1 MSNVVRHVLVADAD
15 PVGVAHATAAFIPS
29 PGESAALT
37 GETRGHGSEATNV
50 ELAAMSG
57 VDVESVS
64 TPAALFERVVG
75 SAFDLVLLDPG
86 LGDDDDGALALLHR
100 VRTVA
105 PDTVVVIWAPAP
117 TIEFTVRAMR
127 SGALDVLRKDTSTA
141 EIRSVVDRAIQHG
154 ALAREVRRLRGEVE
168 KARGLGE
175 VLGESPNM
183 RQLLQMIDRVAAS
196 DATVLIVGES
206 GTGKELLARTIHRVG
221 PRADG
226 PFVAFDCSALA
237 PSLIEAELFG
247 HEKGA
252 FTGAMRARRGLFRE
266 ASGGTIFLDEIGD
279 IDASVQNKLL
289 RVLQEREIK
298 PVGGDRPVQID
309 VRVVAATNK
318 DLKQLV
324 GRGQFREDLY
334 WRLAVVPIQ
343 VPPLRER
350 KEDIPLLAAHILA
363 RRRGAAKSFGG
374 NEARYPTQITAKAL
388 NRLMAY
394 RWPGNI
400 RELENVLSRAAI
412 LCDGEMIRSH
422 DLAMLGLDASRVSG
436 GNGSAS
442 EESDRVELPPIDL
455 ERLGDGE
462 GLKDIT
468 ERAVR
473 AVERAAIAAALRRDR
488 NPAAAAKRLGI
499 SRASI
504 YTKMKTY
511 GLSVDGEATES

>member
-1 MSNVVRHVLVADAD
+1 MEVTPPNAVRHVLVADRNPEGIERAR
-15 PVGVAHATAAFIPS
+15 
-29 PGESAALT
+29 AAL
-37 GETRGHGSEATNV
+37 GG
-50 ELAAMSG
+50 M
-57 VDVESVS
+57 DVESVA
-64 TPAALFERVVG
+64 TGPAALERLVG
-75 SAFDLVLLDPG
+75 TAFDLLLLDPA
-86 LGDDDDGALALLHR
+86 LGDDDDGALALVHR
-100 VRTVA
+100 VRTVV
-105 PDTVVVIWAPAP
+105 PDTVVVIWSPKP
-117 TIEFTVRAMR
+117 TVEFTVRAMR
-127 SGALDVLRKDTSTA
+127 SGALDVLHKQAAPA

-175 VLGESPNM
+175 VIGESALM

-206 GTGKELLARTIHRVG
+206 GTGKELLARTIHRIG
-221 PRADG
+221 PRAEG

-237 PSLIEAELFG
+237 PSLLEAELFG

-252 FTGAMRARRGLFRE
+252 FTGAARARRGLFRE
-266 ASGGTIFLDEIGD
+266 ANGGTIFLDEIGD

-318 DLKQLV
+318 DLKALIA
-324 GRGQFREDLY
+324 RGQFREDLY

-350 KEDIPLLAAHILA
+350 KEDIPQLAAHILA
-363 RRRGAAKSFGG
+363 RRRGAAKSFAG

-388 NRLMAY
+388 ARLQSY

-412 LCDGEMIRSH
+412 LCDGETIRSH
-422 DLAMLGLDASRVSG
+422 DLEMLVARPKDQRT
-436 GNGSAS
+436 
-442 EESDRVELPPIDL
+442 EEADRIELPPVDL
-455 ERLGDGE
+455 DRLGDGE
-462 GLKDIT
+462 SLKDIT

-473 AVERAAIAAALRRDR
+473 AVERAAIAKALQSER
-488 NPAAAAKRLGI
+488 NPAAAAKKLGI

-504 YTKMKTY
+504 YTKMKAF
-511 GLSVDGEATES
+511 GLGPDGNASE

>member
-1 MSNVVRHVLVADAD
+1 MSRQLDRPRYPRSTVVPGSMNDAPRHVLIVD
-15 PVGVAHATAAFIPS
+15 PAPTSIAYATAA
-29 PGESAALT
+29 
-37 GETRGHGSEATNV
+37 
-50 ELAAMSG
+50 LAGM
-57 VDVESVS
+57 DVEAVA
-64 TPAALFERVVG
+64 TVPAALERVVG
-75 SAFDLVLLDPG
+75 STYDAVLFDPA
-86 LGDDDDGALALLHR
+86 LGEDDDGALSLLHR
-100 VRTVA
+100 FRTVA
-105 PDTVVVIWAPAP
+105 PDTVVVIWSAHP
-117 TIEFTVRAMR
+117 TVEFAVRAMR
-127 SGALDVLRKDTSTA
+127 AGALDVLKQTSEGA
-141 EIRSVVDRAIQHG
+141 QIRSVVERAIAHG

-168 KARGLGE
+168 RARGLGE
-175 VLGESPNM
+175 VIGQSALM
-183 RQLLQMIDRVAAS
+183 RQLLAMIDRVAAS

-221 PRADG
+221 PRKDG

-237 PSLIEAELFG
+237 PSLLEAELFG

-252 FTGAMRARRGLFRE
+252 FTGAGRSRRGLFRE
-266 ASGGTIFLDEIGD
+266 ANGGTIFLDEIGD
-279 IDASVQNKLL
+279 IDATVQNKLL

-298 PVGGDRPVQID
+298 PVGGDRPVSID

-318 DLKQLV
+318 DLKALV

-363 RRRGAAKSFGG
+363 RRRGAAKSFAGQ
-374 NEARYPTQITAKAL
+374 ETRYPTQITARAL
-388 NRLMAY
+388 ARLEAY

-422 DLAMLGLDASRVSG
+422 DLDMLGLDRPA
-436 GNGSAS
+436 GSPHTRGDA
-442 EESDRVELPPIDL
+442 EDRVELPAIDL

-462 GLKDIT
+462 GLKDVT
-468 ERAVR
+468 DKAVR
-473 AVERAAIAAALRRDR
+473 LVERAAIAAALRRDR
-488 NPAAAAKRLGI
+488 NPALAARRLGI

-504 YTKMKTY
+504 YTKMKAY
-511 GLSVDGEATES
+511 GLTIEGEASNRD

>member
-1 MSNVVRHVLVADAD
+1 MKDGLRHVLIVDAHDEIVERTRVALHGLEVEAVPSIVSALDRIVSSTFDVVLFD
-15 PVGVAHATAAFIPS
+15 P
-29 PGESAALT
+29 
-37 GETRGHGSEATNV
+37 
-50 ELAAMSG
+50 ELG
-57 VDVESVS
+57 
-64 TPAALFERVVG
+64 
-75 SAFDLVLLDPG
+75 
-86 LGDDDDGALALLHR
+86 GDEDDSLALLHR
-100 VRTVA
+100 MRTLA
-105 PDTVVVIWAPAP
+105 PDSVVVMWIEEP
-117 TIEFTVRAMR
+117 TVGYAVRAMR
-127 SGALDVLRKDTSTA
+127 AGALDVLKKSA
-141 EIRSVVDRAIQHG
+141 QAPEIRSVTERAISHG

-168 KARGLGE
+168 AARGLGE
-175 VLGESPNM
+175 VIGASPLM
-183 RQLLQMIDRVAAS
+183 RQLFAMIDRVAAS

-221 PRADG
+221 PRKDG

-237 PSLIEAELFG
+237 PSLLEAELFG

-252 FTGAMRARRGLFRE
+252 FTGANRARRGLFRE
-266 ASGGTIFLDEIGD
+266 ANGGTIFLDEIGD

-298 PVGGDRPVQID
+298 PVGGDRPVAID

-318 DLKQLV
+318 DLKALV
-324 GRGQFREDLY
+324 GRGIFREDLY

-363 RRRGAAKSFGG
+363 KRRGAAKVFAG
-374 NEARYPTQITAKAL
+374 NEARYPTQVTAKAL
-388 NRLMAY
+388 QRLALY

-412 LCDGEMIRSH
+412 LCDGEIIRSH
-422 DLAMLGLDASRVSG
+422 NLDMLGLDREVGTMPKADV
-436 GNGSAS
+436 
-442 EESDRVELPPIDL
+442 DRVELPPIDL

-462 GLKDIT
+462 GLKDLT

-473 AVERAAIAAALRRDR
+473 AVERAAIAVALRRDP
-488 NPAAAAKRLGI
+488 NPAAAARTLGI

-511 GLSVDGEATES
+511 NLKVDGSPGEEERG

>member
-1 MSNVVRHVLVADAD
+1 MTMNDAVRHVLVADTD
-15 PVGVAHATAAFIPS
+15 PAGVERAR
-29 PGESAALT
+29 AALAGLGLELVATPPAMLERLT
-37 GETRGHGSEATNV
+37 GA
-50 ELAAMSG
+50 
-57 VDVESVS
+57 
-64 TPAALFERVVG
+64 
-75 SAFDLVLLDPG
+75 AFDLLLLDPKF
-86 LGDDDDGALALLHR
+86 GDDDDGALALLHR
-100 VRTVA
+100 ARTVA
-105 PDTVVVIWAPAP
+105 PDTFVVIWSAKP
-117 TIEFTVRAMR
+117 TVEFTVRVMR
-127 SGALDVLRKDTSTA
+127 SGALDVLHKDA
-141 EIRSVVDRAIQHG
+141 AAPEIRSVVDRAIQHG

-168 KARGLGE
+168 RARGLGE
-175 VLGESPNM
+175 VIGESALM

-206 GTGKELLARTIHRVG
+206 GTGKELLARTIHRIG
-221 PRADG
+221 PRKDG
-226 PFVAFDCSALA
+226 PFVAFDCSALT

-252 FTGAMRARRGLFRE
+252 FTGANRARRGLFRE

-318 DLKQLV
+318 DLKALV
-324 GRGQFREDLY
+324 ARGQFREDLY

-363 RRRGAAKSFGG
+363 RRGRASKSFAGASG
-374 NEARYPTQITAKAL
+374 LGARYPTQVTAKAL
-388 NRLMAY
+388 ARLQTY

-412 LCDGEMIRSH
+412 LCDGETIRSH
-422 DLAMLGLDASRVSG
+422 DLDMLGLDPKVQRG
-436 GNGSAS
+436 T
-442 EESDRVELPPIDL
+442 EEVDRVEIQPVDL
-455 ERLGDGE
+455 DRLGDGE
-462 GLKDIT
+462 TLKDIT
-468 ERAVR
+468 DRAVR
-473 AVERAAIAAALRRDR
+473 AVERAALAQALRNER
-488 NPAAAAKRLGI
+488 NPAAAAKKLGI

-504 YTKMKTY
+504 YTKMKAY
-511 GLSVDGEATES
+511 GLGPDGNVAE

>member
-1 MSNVVRHVLVADAD
+1 MDMNDPVRHVLVADAD
-15 PVGVAHATAAFIPS
+15 PAGVERA
-29 PGESAALT
+29 GAALA
-37 GETRGHGSEATNV
+37 G
-50 ELAAMSG
+50 L
-57 VDVESVS
+57 DVESVA
-64 TPAALFERVVG
+64 TPAAMFERLTG
-75 SAFDLVLLDPG
+75 ATFDLVLLDPA
-86 LGDDDDGALALLHR
+86 LGDDADGALALVHR
-100 VRTVA
+100 MRTVS
-105 PDTVVVIWAPAP
+105 PDTVIVIWSAKP
-117 TIEFTVRAMR
+117 TVEFTVRAMR
-127 SGALDVLRKDTSTA
+127 SGALDVLHKEAAPA

-168 KARGLGE
+168 RARGLGE
-175 VLGESPNM
+175 VIGESALM
-183 RQLLQMIDRVAAS
+183 RQLLQMIERVAAS

-221 PRADG
+221 PRKDG

-237 PSLIEAELFG
+237 PSLLEAELFG

-252 FTGAMRARRGLFRE
+252 FTGANRARRGLFRE

-318 DLKQLV
+318 DLKALV
-324 GRGQFREDLY
+324 ARGAFREDLY

-363 RRRGAAKSFGG
+363 RRRGAAKSFAG

-388 NRLMAY
+388 QRLMSY

-422 DLAMLGLDASRVSG
+422 DLAMIGLDGSRV
-436 GNGSAS
+436 AS
-442 EESDRVELPPIDL
+442 HVEEADRIDLPAIDL

-462 GLKDIT
+462 TLKDIT
-468 ERAVR
+468 EKAVR
-473 AVERAAIAAALRRDR
+473 NVERAAIAAALRRDR
-488 NPAAAAKRLGI
+488 NPAVAAKRLGI

-511 GLSVDGEATES
+511 GIGSDGEASE

>member
-1 MSNVVRHVLVADAD
+1 VSRQLDKPRYARDMGVRHVLMVDSGASTI
-15 PVGVAHATAAFIPS
+15 AHGTAA
-29 PGESAALT
+29 
-37 GETRGHGSEATNV
+37 
-50 ELAAMSG
+50 LAGM
-57 VDVESVS
+57 DVEAVA
-64 TPAALFERVVG
+64 TPVTALERVVG
-75 SAFDLVLLDPG
+75 SAFDAVLLDPA
-86 LGDDDDGALALLHR
+86 LEEDDDSALALLHR
-100 VRTVA
+100 LRTVA
-105 PDTVVVIWAPAP
+105 PDTVVVIWSDAP
-117 TIEFTVRAMR
+117 TVGFTVRAMR
-127 SGALDVLRKDTSTA
+127 AGALDVLKKSSDGA
-141 EIRSVVDRAIQHG
+141 EIRSVVERAIAHG

-175 VLGESPNM
+175 VIGDSALM
-183 RQLLQMIDRVAAS
+183 RQLLQMINRVAAS

-237 PSLIEAELFG
+237 PSLLEAELFG

-252 FTGAMRARRGLFRE
+252 FTGAGRARRGLFRE
-266 ASGGTIFLDEIGD
+266 ANGGTIFLDEIGD
-279 IDASVQNKLL
+279 IDATVQNKLL

-298 PVGGDRPVQID
+298 PVGGDRPVAID

-318 DLKQLV
+318 DLKALV
-324 GRGQFREDLY
+324 ARGQFREDLY
-334 WRLAVVPIQ
+334 WRLAVFPVQ

-363 RRRGAAKSFGG
+363 KRRGAAKSFAGG
-374 NEARYPTQITAKAL
+374 DLPYPTQITAKAL
-388 NRLMAY
+388 QRLASY

-422 DLAMLGLDASRVSG
+422 DLDMLGLDRGV
-436 GNGSAS
+436 GSPPPSAD
-442 EESDRVELPPIDL
+442 SDERVELPAIEL
-455 ERLGDGE
+455 SRLGDGE
-462 GLKDIT
+462 GLKDLA

-473 AVERAAIAAALRRDR
+473 AVEKAAIAAALRRDR
-488 NPAAAAKRLGI
+488 NPAVAARRLGI

-511 GLSVDGEATES
+511 GLGADGAPTQSVE

>member
-1 MSNVVRHVLVADAD
+1 MRHVLV
-15 PVGVAHATAAFIPS
+15 
-29 PGESAALT
+29 
-37 GETRGHGSEATNV
+37 
-50 ELAAMSG
+50 
-57 VDVESVS
+57 VDVDEASLGYASASLPGMELEAVS
-64 TPAALFERVVG
+64 TGPAALDRVVG
-75 SAFDLVLLDPG
+75 SAFDAVLLDPA

-100 VRTVA
+100 MRTVA
-105 PDTVVVIWAPAP
+105 PDTVVVIWSAQP
-117 TIEFTVRAMR
+117 TVGFAVRAMR
-127 SGALDVLRKDTSTA
+127 AGALDVLKKTAAAA
-141 EIRSVVDRAIQHG
+141 EIRSVVERAIAHG
-154 ALAREVRRLRGEVE
+154 ALSREVRRLRGEVE
-168 KARGLGE
+168 RARGLGE
-175 VLGESPNM
+175 VIGESALM
-183 RQLLQMIDRVAAS
+183 RQLLAMIDRVAAS

-237 PSLIEAELFG
+237 PSLLEAELFG

-252 FTGAMRARRGLFRE
+252 FTGANRARRGLFRE
-266 ASGGTIFLDEIGD
+266 AHGGTIFLDEIGD

-298 PVGGDRPVQID
+298 PVGGDRPVAID

-318 DLKQLV
+318 DLKALV
-324 GRGQFREDLY
+324 ARGQFREDLY

-350 KEDIPLLAAHILA
+350 KEDIPQLAAHILA
-363 RRRGAAKSFGG
+363 RRRGTAKSFAG

-388 NRLMAY
+388 ARLESY

-412 LCDGEMIRSH
+412 LCDGEIIRSH
-422 DLAMLGLDASRVSG
+422 DLDMLGLDRAPG
-436 GNGSAS
+436 AATPA
-442 EESDRVELPPIDL
+442 ESDERVELPAIEL
-455 ERLGDGE
+455 SRLGDGV
-462 GLKDIT
+462 GLKDLT
-468 ERAVR
+468 DRAIR
-473 AVERAAIAAALRRDR
+473 AVERAALIAALRRER
-488 NPAAAAKRLGI
+488 NPGSAARRLGI

-511 GLSVDGEATES
+511 SLNPDGTSLE

>member
-1 MSNVVRHVLVADAD
+1 ML
-15 PVGVAHATAAFIPS
+15 
-29 PGESAALT
+29 
-37 GETRGHGSEATNV
+37 
-50 ELAAMSG
+50 
-57 VDVESVS
+57 
-64 TPAALFERVVG
+64 
-75 SAFDLVLLDPG
+75 
-86 LGDDDDGALALLHR
+86 
-100 VRTVA
+100 
-105 PDTVVVIWAPAP
+105 
-117 TIEFTVRAMR
+117 
-127 SGALDVLRKDTSTA
+127 
-141 EIRSVVDRAIQHG
+141 
-154 ALAREVRRLRGEVE
+154 
-168 KARGLGE
+168 
-175 VLGESPNM
+175 
-183 RQLLQMIDRVAAS
+183 
-196 DATVLIVGES
+196 
-206 GTGKELLARTIHRVG
+206 
-221 PRADG
+221 
-226 PFVAFDCSALA
+226 
-237 PSLIEAELFG
+237 G

-252 FTGAMRARRGLFRE
+252 FTGANRARRGLFRE
-266 ASGGTIFLDEIGD
+266 ANAGTIFLDEIGD

-324 GRGQFREDLY
+324 ARGQFREDLY

-363 RRRGAAKSFGG
+363 KRRGAAKSFAGS
-374 NEARYPTQITAKAL
+374 EAPYPTQMTAKAL
-388 NRLMAY
+388 ARLQTY

-412 LCDGEMIRSH
+412 LCDGETIRSH
-422 DLAMLGLDASRVSG
+422 DLAMLGLDAGSVSG
-436 GNGSAS
+436 NHDGEDERIEIPA
-442 EESDRVELPPIDL
+442 IDL
-455 ERLGDGE
+455 SRLGDGE

-473 AVERAAIAAALRRDR
+473 AVERAAIAAALRSDR

-511 GLSVDGEATES
+511 GLGADGTDTAE